1 MKHNGIPPEGHY
13 SHATSTLAQRRRV
26 VDGIRSFFG
35 TAGREPRL
43 VTLYVTLRVAP
54 LPGGGGFMAE
64 QLHAAEAMRSLF
76 PDVRATSPQR

>member
-1 MKHNGIPPEGHY
+1 M
-13 SHATSTLAQRRRV
+13 

-35 TAGREPRL
+35 KGDQEPRL
-43 VTLYVTLRVAP
+43 VTLYVTIRVAA

-76 PDVRATSPQR
+76 PDVRCCGSGSHAVPHCDLMLTDTMQA